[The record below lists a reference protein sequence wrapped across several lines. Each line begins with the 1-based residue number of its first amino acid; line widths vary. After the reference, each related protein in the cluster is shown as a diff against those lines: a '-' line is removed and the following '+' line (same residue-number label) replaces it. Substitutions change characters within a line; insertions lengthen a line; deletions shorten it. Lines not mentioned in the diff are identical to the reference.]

1 MRARSLVI
9 ALTALLVLLLSS
21 FAAHALTQASAQ
33 QNTESRVTAVIHG
46 KLAAPIELGVASFAK
61 ATTDSWNQ
69 HKSRRDFLRTGGM
82 SLAALLLCTGGLL
95 KGRSLSATAD
105 YPGPTYPSMQYPCPD
120 YPFKLG
126 VASGDPAPDGV
137 VLWTRLAPDP
147 LHEGGMA
154 QQHVPVRWELSS
166 DENFSTIVRRGAVLA
181 TPEFAHAVHVELE
194 GLEPGRYYWYRF
206 KAGNYISPV
215 GRTKTAPAFDSQVES
230 MSFAFASCQNWEAG
244 YYPAYRWM
252 AQQDLDLVFHLGD
265 YIYQWAPMSGVVR
278 HCNDGGLKTLSD
290 YRNRHALYKTDPD
303 LQAAH
308 AAHPWVVTWD
318 NHDGWSNYATL
329 CEDGQKNAA
338 RYALRVAYQAY
349 YEHMPLRSLSR
360 PQGPNW
366 RLYRRINY
374 GNLASFSVL
383 DTRTYRTLPCSYGT
397 DSRPSAALEEACT
410 MTGAEQERWLLRALS
425 SPSTRWNVIAQQ
437 GMMAQVNQGT
447 GSDEAYNLDAW
458 DGYVAQRK
466 RILDCVREC
475 GTPNPVV
482 ISGDMHTSWVSDLKA
497 DFDDPSSPTIGA
509 EFVGTSISS
518 NCPTS
523 TIETYKSA
531 LGKNNPH
538 VKYFDTRKGG
548 YVRCELT
555 PKQWRSDLQVADSV
569 EDRYSPVRT
578 IASFAVEAGHP
589 GVQGGLTLQGMTSSG
604 RSQAHRKKHH
614 KEKHH
619 GSGQSAAGGGS
630 HPSG

>member
-1 MRARSLVI
+1 MRARSLVA
-9 ALTALLVLLLSS
+9 ALTALLILLLSS
-21 FAAHALTQASAQ
+21 VAAHALIQAGAQKSA
-33 QNTESRVTAVIHG
+33 ESRLTAVIQS
-46 KLAAPIELGVASFAK
+46 KKAAPSELAVASFAK
-61 ATTDSWNQ
+61 ATTDSWNRLT
-69 HKSRRDFLRTGGM
+69 SRRDFLRTGGM
-82 SLAALLLCTGGLL
+82 GMAALLLSAGGLL
-95 KGRSLSATAD
+95 RGRSLSATAD
-105 YPGPTYPSMQYPCPD
+105 FPGPTYPSMQYPSPD

-126 VASGDPAPDGV
+126 VASGDPVPDGV

-154 QQHVPVRWELSS
+154 QRHVPVRWELSS
-166 DENFSTIVRRGAVLA
+166 DENFATIVRGGAVLA
-181 TPEFAHAVHVELE
+181 TPELAHAVHVELD
-194 GLEPGRYYWYRF
+194 GLEPGRFYWYRF

-215 GRTKTAPAFDSQVES
+215 GRTKTAPAFGSQVES
-230 MSFAFASCQNWEAG
+230 VSFAFASCQNWEAG
-244 YYPAYRWM
+244 YYPAYRWI
-252 AQQDLDLVFHLGD
+252 AQEDLDLVFHLGD
-265 YIYQWAPMSGVVR
+265 YIYQWSPMSGVVR
-278 HCNDGGLKTLSD
+278 HCNDGELKTLAD

-318 NHDGWSNYATL
+318 NHDGWSNYASL
-329 CEDGQKNAA
+329 CEDEHKSAA
-338 RYALRVAYQAY
+338 RYALRAAYQAY

-360 PQGPNW
+360 PHGPYW

-397 DSRPSAALEEACT
+397 DARPSAALEEART

-425 SPSTRWNVIAQQ
+425 SSSTRWNVIAQQ
-437 GMMAQVNQGT
+437 VMMAQLNQGT
-447 GSDEAYNLDAW
+447 GSDDAYDLEAW

-466 RILDCVREC
+466 RILDCFQEC
-475 GTPNPVV
+475 CTPNPVV

-497 DFDDPSSPTIGA
+497 DFDDPSSPTVGT

-518 NCPTS
+518 NCPNS
-523 TIETYKSA
+523 TIETYKNA
-531 LGKNNPH
+531 LGKRNPH
-538 VKYFDTRKGG
+538 VRYFDTRKGG

-578 IASFAVEAGHP
+578 IASFAVEAGRP
-589 GVQGGLTLQGMTSSG
+589 GIQGGC
-604 RSQAHRKKHH
+604 
-614 KEKHH
+614 
-619 GSGQSAAGGGS
+619 
-630 HPSG
+630 